1 MERYADSQDEEVSG
15 KNSIAIIGHRCENR
29 CPIFCGECG
38 IGGVCGRGDNC
49 GNGRGKQCKD
59 ALNVCAQSFAGREII
74 QAHTAPHPTGELGSI
89 RCFGNDGWNE
99 NVGGDDPSVLTADK
113 V

>member
-38 IGGVCGRGDNC
+38 VGGVCGRGDNC

-59 ALNVCAQSFAGREII
+59 ALSVCAQSFARTQNNTSTHRPSPYGK
-74 QAHTAPHPTGELGSI
+74 LGSI
-89 RCFGNDGWNE
+89 RCFGGN
-99 NVGGDDPSVLTADK
+99 GGRCDAIESDK
-113 V
+113 YAVA